1 MCGYKTVA
9 NSYRKAM
16 GELTRKW
23 VIPSFDA
30 LPELTFTIRE
40 PPMTGDNL
48 GLKTWGTAFVVAKK
62 LEYIKKTYLG
72 HLLGSRVTYDKKAT
86 TRSSDIQVLEL
97 GSGTGLVG
105 IAAAAIWG
113 VDVTLTDLPEIQDNL
128 QYNINQNLQVVSG
141 QLGAH
146 MSGEILDWRDLNASP
161 ERWPLDKFEVIEAS
175 NCDVS

>member
-1 MCGYKTVA
+1 
-9 NSYRKAM
+9 M

-23 VIPSFDA
+23 VIPSSDE
-30 LPELTFTIRE
+30 LPELTFTVRE

-62 LEYIKKTYLG
+62 LEYIGKTYLG
-72 HLLGSRVTYDKKAT
+72 HLLESRVAYDEKIT
-86 TRSSDIQVLEL
+86 TQSLDTQILEL

-128 QYNINQNLQVVSG
+128 QYNIHQNLRLVSERFS
-141 QLGAH
+141 AH
-146 MSGEILDWRDLNASP
+146 MSGDILDWKNLDADP
-161 ERWPLDKFEVIEAS
+161 ERWPVDKFKVFEALTVLLVM
-175 NCDVS
+175 N